1 MGVECQIQ
9 IATTK
14 EVKRSVKD
22 FLMTMTMTIIIITMT
37 KALELATEGLR
48 FPVTPS
54 SPSLRV
60 AVICKTFT
68 KLLHDQVAK
77 LIF

>member
-1 MGVECQIQ
+1 MECQIQ

-22 FLMTMTMTIIIITMT
+22 FLMTMTMTTIVMTMITMT

-68 KLLHDQVAK
+68 KLLHDQVT
-77 LIF
+77 

>member
-1 MGVECQIQ
+1 MECQIQ

-22 FLMTMTMTIIIITMT
+22 FLMTMTMTTIMMTIITMT

-68 KLLHDQVAK
+68 KLLHDQVE
-77 LIF
+77 

>member
-1 MGVECQIQ
+1 MECQIQ

-22 FLMTMTMTIIIITMT
+22 FLMTMTMTTIVMTMITMT

-68 KLLHDQVAK
+68 KLLHDQVA
-77 LIF
+77 

>member
-1 MGVECQIQ
+1 MECQIQ

-22 FLMTMTMTIIIITMT
+22 FLMTMTMTTIMMTIITMT

-68 KLLHDQVAK
+68 KLLHDQVA
-77 LIF
+77 

>member
-1 MGVECQIQ
+1 MECQIQ

-22 FLMTMTMTIIIITMT
+22 FLMTMTMMTIMMTIITMT

-68 KLLHDQVAK
+68 KLLHDQVA
-77 LIF
+77 